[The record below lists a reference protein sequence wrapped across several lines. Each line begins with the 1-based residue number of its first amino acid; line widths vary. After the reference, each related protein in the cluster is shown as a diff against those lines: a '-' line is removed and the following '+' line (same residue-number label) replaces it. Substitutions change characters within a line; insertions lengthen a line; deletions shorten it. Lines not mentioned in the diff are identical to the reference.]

1 MNLRPNRKQNVELDI
16 TPLID
21 VVFLLLIFFMVS
33 TTFERESELN
43 ITLPEA
49 SKELTQAK
57 PDAITIAIDAQSHVY
72 VNDIELVNSQMTT
85 IKQAIYDALGDLEDA
100 PVIISADADT
110 PTRWSSRSWM
120 QPGSLILSGLHSQHV
135 ILKIMTSNLLPA
147 A

>member
-1 MNLRPNRKQNVELDI
+1 MNLRPNRKQDVDLDI

-49 SKELTQAK
+49 SKELPQAK
-57 PDAITIAIDAQSHVY
+57 PDAINVAIDSQSHVY
-72 VNDIELVNSQMTT
+72 VNDVELVNSQMTT
-85 IKQAIYDALGDLEDA
+85 IKQAMYDALGNLHDA

-110 PTRWSSRSWM
+110 PHQMVVKVMDAARQLNLVRITFATRNIENYD
-120 QPGSLILSGLHSQHV
+120 Q
-135 ILKIMTSNLLPA
+135 
-147 A
+147 

>member
-110 PTRWSSRSWM
+110 PHQMVVKVMDAARQLNLVRITFATRN
-120 QPGSLILSGLHSQHV
+120 IENYD
-135 ILKIMTSNLLPA
+135 K
-147 A
+147 